1 VQNAVI
7 DALAHLG
14 VRHIDLPCTPER
26 VWATIRDARA
36 GTLAEPWSEP
46 PDVFARLRAAADA
59 PTEEDAPAQ
68 PLPTASDPAGLAVG
82 PRTMCHTQDIWTSSG

>member
-1 VQNAVI
+1 MQNAVI

-36 GTLAEPWSEP
+36 GTLADPWSEP
-46 PDVFARLRAAADA
+46 PDVFARLRADAAAAAANAEGAEGAAAAD
-59 PTEEDAPAQ
+59 
-68 PLPTASDPAGLAVG
+68 G
-82 PRTMCHTQDIWTSSG
+82 I

>member
-26 VWATIRDARA
+26 VWQTIADAEE
-36 GTLAEPWSEP
+36 GTLANPWRDP
-46 PDVFARLRAAADA
+46 PAVFETLRSGQAVDATALEAA
-59 PTEEDAPAQ
+59 E
-68 PLPTASDPAGLAVG
+68 G
-82 PRTMCHTQDIWTSSG
+82 I